1 MIKIISNI
9 FLNNKLQHKL
19 KLNITPLGRWNIENN
34 KKKIDIKIDLS
45 NEDHCGPCGQY
56 ILDKRKDTTIK
67 MIEKHMEKNFE
78 KNFEKPMEKNFEK
91 NFEKP
96 MEKNFEKPMEK
107 NFEKPIEKN
116 FEKPMEKNNNN
127 IILKK
132 IKNNIIPLY

>member
-56 ILDKRKDTTIK
+56 ILDKRKDTSIK
-67 MIEKHMEKNFE
+67 MIEKPMEKPIE
-78 KNFEKPMEKNFEK
+78 KNMEKPM
-91 NFEKP
+91 
-96 MEKNFEKPMEK
+96 
-107 NFEKPIEKN
+107 EKN